1 MSPSSTSWSAAVA
14 TVARHCHVTST
25 TAVAIAYQSTQT
37 LPRSHTSS
45 EASILSQSTVDMEPI
60 SSFVFSN
67 EGDQQTF
74 HHQWYVEGQ
83 LHECS
88 TCRSSIDAD
97 EPPSQHWLRRGEQQQ
112 PQLTKQQQAVLDII
126 EARQLETFFF
136 CDESAQQKLD
146 EFLAETCSTSVPELL
161 RWMFHNGTQRLEFQ
175 VACYVLVQNQVHICQ
190 SGTVVVQHHYDIEEC
205 VSVVYELLTQRIQNY
220 LCSSHDVSLDECSI
234 TRIRVQLKR
243 KREES
248 ETLSANSLATL
259 PLALQLSHSSS
270 TTTTTTTT
278 SESELASLRA
288 VYVKHQREC
297 NGYFPPNMRVN
308 LYGLQQCLTT
318 KELYVVPY
326 HISETLQQRPNKNFL
341 ILNDIM
347 GRFQRLHELHT
358 PIQPS
363 RGRSRPYKCR
373 RCRALFKKRSRL
385 HIHQQLRCGQDF
397 SLDSI
402 HPDIVEVY
410 EQCLPVSRSP
420 SQYTCYGA
428 TKPKTVIR
436 KGQFV
441 PIECDWRRK
450 SSVQVQ
456 HGPCVVISNAQL
468 SSPCKYL

>member
-1 MSPSSTSWSAAVA
+1 M
-14 TVARHCHVTST
+14 
-25 TAVAIAYQSTQT
+25 YN
-37 LPRSHTSS
+37 
-45 EASILSQSTVDMEPI
+45 EEPI
-60 SSFVFSN
+60 SSFVFNN
-67 EGDQQTF
+67 EGEKQTF
-74 HHQWYVEGQ
+74 RHQWHVEGQ
-83 LHECS
+83 LHECT
-88 TCRSSIDAD
+88 TCYSSIDAD
-97 EPPSQHWLRRGEQQQ
+97 EPPSQHWLRRGEEQR

-126 EARQLETFFF
+126 EARQIETFFF
-136 CDESAQQKLD
+136 CDESAQHKL
-146 EFLAETCSTSVPELL
+146 EQFMAETCSRAVPELL
-161 RWMFHNGTQRLEFQ
+161 RWMFHNGTQRLEFN
-175 VACYVLVQNQVHICQ
+175 VACYVHVQNQVHIFQ
-190 SGTVVVQHHYDIEEC
+190 SGTLAVQHHYDIEES

-220 LCSSHDVSLDECSI
+220 LSSSHDVSLDECSI

-243 KREES
+243 QREDTES
-248 ETLSANSLATL
+248 AGSPSLAL
-259 PLALQLSHSSS
+259 PLPLQLRQETAARSNL
-270 TTTTTTTT
+270 T
-278 SESELASLRA
+278 SEADLASLRA
-288 VYVKHQREC
+288 AYVKHQREC

-347 GRFQRLHELHT
+347 GQFQRLHELQT
-358 PIQPS
+358 PMAPNNS
-363 RGRSRPYKCR
+363 RSRTRPFQCR
-373 RCRALFKKRSRL
+373 RCRAQLKSRSRL

-410 EQCLPVSRSP
+410 EQCLPISRSV
-420 SQYTCYGA
+420 SLYTCYGI

-468 SSPCKYL
+468 SSPCKYT

>member
-1 MSPSSTSWSAAVA
+1 MYEEES
-14 TVARHCHVTST
+14 
-25 TAVAIAYQSTQT
+25 
-37 LPRSHTSS
+37 
-45 EASILSQSTVDMEPI
+45 I

-74 HHQWYVEGQ
+74 HHQWRVEGQ

-97 EPPSQHWLRRGEQQQ
+97 EPPSQHWLRRGEQLQ

-146 EFLAETCSTSVPELL
+146 DFLAETCSSAVPELL
-161 RWMFHNGTQRLEFQ
+161 RWMFHNGTQCLEFH

-190 SGTVVVQHHYDIEEC
+190 SGTVLVQHHYDIEEC

-220 LCSSHDVSLDECSI
+220 LRSSHDVGLDECSI

-243 KREES
+243 KRAES
-248 ETLSANSLATL
+248 DTMNLTSL
-259 PLALQLSHSSS
+259 PLPLQLSQATSGHSG
-270 TTTTTTTT
+270 T
-278 SESELASLRA
+278 SESDLASLRA
-288 VYVKHQREC
+288 AYVKHQREC

-308 LYGLQQCLTT
+308 LYGLQQCQTT

-347 GRFQRLHELHT
+347 GQFQRLHELHT
-358 PIQPS
+358 PIGPIRS
-363 RGRSRPYKCR
+363 RSRPYTCR
-373 RCRALFKKRSRL
+373 RCRAQFKQRSRL

-410 EQCLPVSRSP
+410 EQCLPVSRSA

-428 TKPKTVIR
+428 TRPKTVIR